1 MLAEKSYGPLK
12 FGKIAQ
18 NCKKSQKP
26 SLDSNLQ
33 QSTLKTDALA
43 LWATVSTSVDKGV
56 LSYKYYISIVAIWI
70 TEH

>member
-1 MLAEKSYGPLK
+1 MLAEKSYGPLE

-18 NCKKSQKP
+18 NCKKSKKP

-43 LWATVSTSVDKGV
+43 RWATVSTSVKERCFK
-56 LSYKYYISIVAIWI
+56 L
-70 TEH
+70 